1 MVQEGSMPHR
11 LVHGIGS
18 FWLVAILLQIP
29 VSGWGQGPNI
39 ETTQLPGS
47 VMATPGSN
55 QSRLGP
61 LPGAGEMILGTQPG
75 RDDLLLGRIGTAAPR
90 VPTAITSPGQG
101 DQVRRPAGIR
111 APEPLPVPRAALYGS
126 LALPTEEDS
135 EGPSDGLTLDQA
147 IELLVKNNFDLRSK
161 AMEIPQARADIL
173 TASLRAN
180 PILYAD
186 SQLIPYGS
194 FSERRPGGPTQ
205 YDLNVS
211 HPIDYSHKRRARMD
225 YAARALGV
233 TEAMYQDAVRI
244 EINNL
249 YTAFVDVLAAR
260 QTLRY
265 TRASVTGLDRLLR
278 VTQSLYEKD
287 TASRADVNEVK
298 SQRQIAEVGVLDAE
312 ENLRRS
318 KRILAMMLNLPVDQA
333 ESFEV
338 RGSIEDRGPAPPP
351 LDELGRMA
359 LECRPDVVASRLGLK
374 FAESGARLAQANRY
388 QDAYLLYQP
397 FTFQNNAPFGKQ
409 SATSWALGMTVPL
422 PVYNRNQG
430 NIERAR
436 LNVDQSKIEMAGLER
451 RVLTEVT
458 QAAREYEVSG
468 QIVRRIRTEILP
480 SSESFRNDR
489 FKLFQ
494 GGETNAIT
502 YLQAQRSYNDN
513 VKAYHDTVVRHRR
526 SMLGLNSALGQRVLP

>member
-1 MVQEGSMPHR
+1 MPHR
-11 LVHGIGS
+11 RVHGIGS
-18 FWLVAILLQIP
+18 FWVVAFLLQVP
-29 VSGWGQGPNI
+29 ASAWGQGPNI
-39 ETTQLPGS
+39 ETQVPGS
-47 VMATPGSN
+47 MVVTPGSN

-61 LPGAGEMILGTQPG
+61 LPGAGAMILGTQPG
-75 RDDLLLGRIGTAAPR
+75 RDDLLLGRVGTAAPR
-90 VPTAITSPGQG
+90 VPAAIATPGQA
-101 DQVRRPAGIR
+101 DQVRPPAGIR
-111 APEPLPVPRAALYGS
+111 APEPLPVPRAPLYGS
-126 LALPTEEDS
+126 LALPTGEDG
-135 EGPSDGLTLDQA
+135 EGLADGMTLDQA
-147 IELLVKNNFDLRSK
+147 IELLLKNNLDLRSK
-161 AMEIPQARADIL
+161 AMEIPQARVDIL

-194 FSERRPGGPTQ
+194 FSDRRPGGPTQ

-233 TEAMYQDAVRI
+233 TEAQYQDAVRI

-278 VTQSLYEKD
+278 VTQSLYEKG
-287 TASRADVNEVK
+287 TGSRADVNEVK
-298 SQRQIAEVGVLDAE
+298 AQRQIAEIGVLDAE
-312 ENLRRS
+312 ENLRRA
-318 KRILAMMLNLPVDQA
+318 KRTLAMMLNLPVDQA
-333 ESFEV
+333 ESFEI
-338 RGSIEDRGPAPPP
+338 RGSIEDRGPTPPP
-351 LDELGRMA
+351 MDQLAWMA
-359 LECRPDVVASRLGLK
+359 LECRPDVVAYRLGLQI
-374 FAESGARLAQANRY
+374 AESGVRLAQANRY

-397 FTFQNNAPFGKQ
+397 FTFQNNAPIRRE

-436 LNVDQSKIEMAGLER
+436 LNVAQSRIELAGIER
-451 RVLTEVT
+451 RVLAEVS
-458 QAAREYEVSG
+458 QAAREYEISG

-489 FKLFQ
+489 FTLFQ

-502 YLQAQRSYNDN
+502 YLQAQRSYNDT
-513 VKAYHDTVVRHRR
+513 VKAYHDTAVRHRR
-526 SMLGLNSALGQRVLP
+526 SMLGLNTALGQRVLP